1 MGKTK
6 LVKFAKMGKQPTMG
20 QKKTKEAIAK
30 AAAASKKGGKK
41 KWSKGKVKD
50 KLNNACFLD
59 KKTYDKYCTEMSK
72 MHLITISNL
81 ADRFKIIGSLA
92 RPMIKKMLEEG
103 KVRAFGNQTSKL
115 YLCTGTHAKG
125 AVEEEVDVK
134 KKGKK

>member
-50 KLNNACFLD
+50 KLNNKVFIDEATD
-59 KKTYDKYCTEMSK
+59 KAIRKDITNMS
-72 MHLITISNL
+72 LITISNIS
-81 ADRFKIIGSLA
+81 DKYKIIGSLA
-92 RPMIKKMLEEG
+92 RPLIKQFAAEG
-103 KVRAFGNQTSKL
+103 KIVPVGSQHSSL
-115 YLCTGTHAKG
+115 MMYTGTGYLAKKAG
-125 AVEEEVDVK
+125 AA
-134 KKGKK
+134 

>member
-50 KLNNACFLD
+50 KLNNKVFIDEATD
-59 KKTYDKYCTEMSK
+59 KAIRKDITNQS
-72 MHLITISNL
+72 LITISNVS
-81 ADRFKIIGSLA
+81 DKYKIIGSLA
-92 RPMIKKMLEEG
+92 RPLIKQFAAEG
-103 KVRAFGNQTSKL
+103 KIQPVGHQHSSLVMYTGAG
-115 YLCTGTHAKG
+115 YLAKKAGTA
-125 AVEEEVDVK
+125 
-134 KKGKK
+134 